1 MCKRSVDEP
10 MMGIPDRPES
20 WPASRF
26 FAVLGPAANVAQGSG
41 TVVGRGV
48 VSATPTATDHAHATL
63 LGVTSNSPAVSP
75 SSSHQPAE
83 LSAQPASQRVHD
95 STASHQR
102 NDPRVERCACHAIS
116 KRHIMPKASD
126 TTPSEGTTH
135 IIHHHGLH
143 RPSTRLDKTESDETE
158 RLVKREER
166 PDQDKLEGTLSQL
179 ANERVIPVMA
189 DAHNST
195 NQFYYDTSALKKDE
209 KCRFKGG
216 DDFVDPSK
224 TNRASLAYFG
234 PQHLFKG
241 KQARSQFIRSGAA
254 QGDAFYF
261 PRQDAA
267 HNEEDTRLY
276 NKGQVEN
283 AASLRQL
290 NSCPAGERDEPL
302 QQIGS
307 RAQETSDWQA
317 GNKFAVLERTGDSAE
332 GKEAEPT
339 IKKSYTPV
347 APVARAHQQPRRA
360 SPQRAPAAP
369 PHHA

>member
-63 LGVTSNSPAVSP
+63 FGATSNSPAVSP

-83 LSAQPASQRVHD
+83 LSAQPASQRVYD

-102 NDPRVERCACHAIS
+102 DDPRVERCAYHAIS

-126 TTPSEGTTH
+126 TTPSEETTH

-166 PDQDKLEGTLSQL
+166 PDQDKLEGTPSQL
-179 ANERVIPVMA
+179 ASKRVKPVMA
-189 DAHNST
+189 DAHHSIEPVLLRHHRAQEGRELQVQWRRRLRRPQTRRTRGRWPTLANST
-195 NQFYYDTSALKKDE
+195 S
-209 KCRFKGG
+209 
-216 DDFVDPSK
+216 S
-224 TNRASLAYFG
+224 RASKRG
-234 PQHLFKG
+234 
-241 KQARSQFIRSGAA
+241 RSSSGAA
-254 QGDAFYF
+254 PPKATPSTSRGK
-261 PRQDAA
+261 
-267 HNEEDTRLY
+267 TRPTT
-276 NKGQVEN
+276 
-283 AASLRQL
+283 RRT
-290 NSCPAGERDEPL
+290 PACTTRGR
-302 QQIGS
+302 
-307 RAQETSDWQA
+307 R
-317 GNKFAVLERTGDSAE
+317 RT
-332 GKEAEPT
+332 P
-339 IKKSYTPV
+339 
-347 APVARAHQQPRRA
+347 
-360 SPQRAPAAP
+360 PA
-369 PHHA
+369 